1 MAVNGIE
8 LAVGQKWKTR
18 GGQEVEIVNNDGH
31 RVYPWDLSNGDST
44 TEQGDVL
51 CNCEDEFDLITLIQD
66 EHGFTPWSGGDCP
79 VEYGVKIEY
88 KMKNDPTKVFE
99 GFPDG
104 LRWGHFDLGGDI
116 IAYRV
121 VEQKAEPTKVDTDGE
136 QVKEVTVGSKEEHT
150 EEPKYTIKE
159 VFDAINTET
168 DYTAPFSSI
177 ERVQKYLAKTND
189 PDYNLYLQLKAKFE

>member
-8 LAVGQKWKTR
+8 LAVGQKWKTKS
-18 GGQEVEIVNNDGH
+18 GEIVKILYNDGDKT
-31 RVYPWDLSNGDST
+31 YPWDLSNGICVTDQGRVWKF
-44 TEQGDVL
+44 TENND
-51 CNCEDEFDLITLIQD
+51 DLSTLIQD
-66 EHGFTPWSGGDCP
+66 EHGFTPWSGGECP
-79 VEYGVKIEY
+79 VSYGVKIEY
-88 KMKNDPTKVFE
+88 KMKNDPAKVYE

-121 VEQKAEPTKVDTDGE
+121 VKQEEQT
-136 QVKEVTVGSKEEHT
+136 KEVVVETKTEHT

-168 DYTAPFSSI
+168 DYIAPFSSI
-177 ERVQKYLAKTND
+177 ERVQKHLAKISD

>member
-1 MAVNGIE
+1 MANGIQ

-18 GGQEVEIVNNDGH
+18 GGQEVEIVSSINGNY
-31 RVYPWDLSNGDST
+31 YPWDLSNGACVKDS
-44 TEQGDVL
+44 GAVWDDA
-51 CNCEDEFDLITLIQD
+51 NDSSDLITLIQD
-66 EHGFTPWSGGDCP
+66 EHGFIPWSGGECP
-79 VEYGVKIEY
+79 VDYGVKIEY
-88 KMKNDPTKVFE
+88 KMKNDPAKVYE

-121 VEQKAEPTKVDTDGE
+121 VKQEEQT
-136 QVKEVTVGSKEEHT
+136 KEVVVETKTEHT

-168 DYTAPFSSI
+168 DYIAPFSSI
-177 ERVQKYLAKTND
+177 ERVQKHLAKISD
-189 PDYNLYLQLKAKFE
+189 PDYNLYMQLKAKFE